1 MTIAGFNVPRASGPC
16 ERFRHGPEAR
26 VTVAAVLLAFLYV
39 QMILAAP
46 RVFLLDGKRLEES
59 RQRIQQHD
67 PALQPALD
75 KLKHDADA
83 AMSLGPWSITEKQV
97 TPPSGDKHDY
107 MSQAPYY
114 WPNPD
119 TPNHL
124 PYVRRD
130 GEVNPEY
137 HKIKDADYV
146 RALTEASQT
155 LALAYYFTGDERY
168 ADRAA
173 LLMRTWFIDP
183 KTRMNPNLN
192 FGQAIPGINTGRG
205 IGIIETHYLV
215 DCIDAIG
222 LLEGSHAWTDADD
235 LAIRDWFS
243 QYMSWLRESPNGK
256 DEAGWKN
263 NHGTM
268 YDVQL
273 ATYALFLGKD
283 DIARKVFNAV
293 PEKRY
298 AIQIEPDGRQPLE
311 LERTKS
317 WHYSIMNLR
326 GQMYLAI
333 LAQHVGVDLWHAKTT
348 DGRGLRA
355 ALDFLVPFA
364 MGEKTWAYKEIAG
377 FDPRPCQQLIRRAA
391 QTYSDSNYP
400 KLVET
405 FPAIAPSEIDQ
416 LIGVRL
422 SPDREAQSDS
432 RSTSAPRAQ

>member
-1 MTIAGFNVPRASGPC
+1 MWSLLGSVVS
-16 ERFRHGPEAR
+16 
-26 VTVAAVLLAFLYV
+26 AAP
-39 QMILAAP
+39 P
-46 RVFLLDGKRLEES
+46 RVFLLDANRLEQS
-59 RQRIQQHD
+59 RARIKQRD

-75 KLKHDADA
+75 KLKHDADQ
-83 AMSLGPWSITEKQV
+83 AMSVGPFSVMDKSIT
-97 TPPSGDKHDY
+97 PDSGDKHDY

-146 RALTEASQT
+146 RAMTEASQT

-173 LLMRTWFIDP
+173 LLLRTWFIDP
-183 KTRMNPNLN
+183 KTRMNPNLTYA
-192 FGQAIPGINTGRG
+192 QAIPGVNSGRG
-205 IGIIETHYLV
+205 IGIIETHYMT

-222 LLEGSHAWTDADD
+222 LLEGSHAWTESDER
-235 LAIRDWFS
+235 AIRDWFS
-243 QYMSWLRESPNGK
+243 QYMTWLRESPNGK

-273 ATYALFLGKD
+273 STYALFLGKD
-283 DIARKVFNAV
+283 DIARQVFQEV
-293 PEKRY
+293 PQKRY

-317 WHYSIMNLR
+317 WHYSLMNLR
-326 GQMYLAI
+326 GHMELAT
-333 LAQHVGVDLWHAKTT
+333 LAQQIGIDLWNAKTS
-348 DGRGLRA
+348 DGRGIRV
-355 ALDFLVPFA
+355 ALDFLIPYA
-364 MGEKTWAYKEIAG
+364 TGEKNWTYQEIAG
-377 FDPRPCQQLIRRAA
+377 FDPKPCQQLIRRAA
-391 QTYSDSNYP
+391 EAYP
-400 KLVET
+400 DAGYGALVEK
-405 FPAIAPSEIDQ
+405 FPPVDASDLDQ
-416 LIGVRL
+416 LVGTRL
-422 SPDREAQSDS
+422 QADRDA
-432 RSTSAPRAQ
+432 RK